1 MSNEFALQQSLASA
15 ALTWGNWEVV
25 GCESAGVLV
34 WDVAFEML
42 CESLSNYCF
51 SIIFAFR
58 KELLAS
64 RILSM
69 KCRSKQEGDKEN
81 ILPTCG
87 PNPIFNSFANSVI
100 FRM

>member
-1 MSNEFALQQSLASA
+1 MFALQQSLASA

-34 WDVAFEML
+34 WDVAFVIL
-42 CESLSNYCF
+42 CESLNNYCF

-69 KCRSKQEGDKEN
+69 KCRSKQKGDKETSYPPVVPIPSL
-81 ILPTCG
+81 ILLQ
-87 PNPIFNSFANSVI
+87 IV
-100 FRM
+100 